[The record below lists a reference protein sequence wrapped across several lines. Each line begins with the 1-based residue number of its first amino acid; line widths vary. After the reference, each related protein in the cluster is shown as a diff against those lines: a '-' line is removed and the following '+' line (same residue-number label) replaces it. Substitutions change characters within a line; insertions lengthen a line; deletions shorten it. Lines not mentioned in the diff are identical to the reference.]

1 MRSGINLYTG
11 YLHVSQ
17 FLAEIIEK
25 CRKRASS
32 IINSRTLVPVI
43 PKSRTDGHH
52 PVPNPEKS
60 TGRDGTNGRENAVWY
75 FILYATHEVDCSRE
89 KTLSLASD
97 CDAVWGSAL
106 GA

>member
-1 MRSGINLYTG
+1 LLDG

-43 PKSRTDGHH
+43 PKSCTDGHH

-60 TGRDGTNGRENAVWY
+60 TGRDGTGRDGTNGRENAVWY